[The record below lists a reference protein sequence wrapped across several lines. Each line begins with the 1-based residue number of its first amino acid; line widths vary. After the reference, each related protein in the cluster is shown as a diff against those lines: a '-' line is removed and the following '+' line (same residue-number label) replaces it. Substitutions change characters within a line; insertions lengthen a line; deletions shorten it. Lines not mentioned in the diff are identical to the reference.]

1 MAYIL
6 HIDTSGEN
14 SLVALGKDGE
24 LIATIS
30 NDDARNH
37 ASVLNIHIDELL
49 QQAGIKLADISA
61 FCINGGP
68 GSYTGLR
75 IGMAT
80 AKGYCYAMDKPL
92 MMHSRLLLLANNH
105 LEAYPDTSY
114 FLAVLQARPGEYF
127 AAIYNRE
134 LIIFKEPKHLHQG
147 DLQEFMRGITGKVLC
162 VGFADET
169 LKSTLENFE
178 CELIE
183 GQIIDVAT
191 WVRYAFEQFN
201 CNEFV
206 NLAHSEPFYLKQVY
220 THNKKN
226 IS

>member
-24 LIATIS
+24 LMAAIS

-49 QQAGIKLADISA
+49 QQAGIKLVDIAA

-80 AKGYCYAMDKPL
+80 AKGYCYAMGKPL
-92 MMHSRLLLLANNH
+92 MMHSRLLLLANSH
-105 LEAYPDTSY
+105 IVAYPDTLY

-127 AAIYNRE
+127 AAVYNRE
-134 LIIFKEPKHLHQG
+134 LIILKEPQHLHQS
-147 DLQEFMRGITGKVLC
+147 DLQDFMAGVQGKVLC
-162 VGFADET
+162 AGFTDEAFKNT
-169 LKSTLENFE
+169 LKNFE
-178 CELIE
+178 CEFEESQNIN
-183 GQIIDVAT
+183 VAT
-191 WVRYAFEQFN
+191 WVRYAFARFN